1 MCEEKKT
8 GYPSIDK
15 PWLKYYDEKAL
26 HAQPTA
32 CTVYQNIYRHNKEHL
47 NDTALEYFGVKSA
60 FPNYLSKLRSV
71 QKPCSITEYAP
82 GTVSRFVPREH
93 LRQFILSSLA
103 VRSVHW
109 PTLSTPCSNPPRFVT
124 ASTRRTLPFYL
135 CWISSTPVFRPSFRK
150 PAFNISLFFLQRH
163 LCLHHS
169 ASFPIS
175 KTLLSRL

>member
-26 HAQPTA
+26 HAQPAA

-47 NDTALEYFGVKSA
+47 NDTALEYFGVKIS
-60 FPNYLSKLRSV
+60 FSKLFEQVEVCAKALLHNGVRPGDCVTLCTSGTPEAIYIV
-71 QKPCSITEYAP
+71 LACSKIGALAN
-82 GTVSRFVPREH
+82 FVNPMF
-93 LRQFILSSLA
+93 Q
-103 VRSVHW
+103 
-109 PTLSTPCSNPPRFVT
+109 PTQIRDRINETN
-124 ASTRRTLPFYL
+124 ASFL

-150 PAFNISLFFLQRH
+150 PAFNISLFFLQQH